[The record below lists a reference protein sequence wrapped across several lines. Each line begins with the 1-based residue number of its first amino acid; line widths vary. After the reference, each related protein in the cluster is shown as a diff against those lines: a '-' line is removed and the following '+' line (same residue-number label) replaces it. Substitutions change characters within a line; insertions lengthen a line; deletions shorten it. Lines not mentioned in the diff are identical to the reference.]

1 MAKQFNL
8 ARYKELLE
16 LEKSKKITFLDFEL
30 VTYGASIQSQI
41 SYNRKENYFSLIEQ
55 YLRGEIAGPEFRSKF
70 LEMGKPDSRT
80 AYIIQQ
86 DFQKLEVFTLA
97 NDLEEFS
104 DLRREISMLCLEYDE
119 IWDETMERMS
129 ESEFYSLV
137 NDYYLQLQKAFPV
150 LSCQNLAYE
159 ELISRSFKILAGIIG
174 LGILLIFCNISN
186 INFMGF

>member
-1 MAKQFNL
+1 
-8 ARYKELLE
+8 
-16 LEKSKKITFLDFEL
+16 
-30 VTYGASIQSQI
+30 
-41 SYNRKENYFSLIEQ
+41 
-55 YLRGEIAGPEFRSKF
+55 
-70 LEMGKPDSRT
+70 MGKQDSRT